1 MRKLI
6 FVVLFILIGL
16 SYLFKVDELI
26 AQKFTIANQ
35 LKSFYIEKATDI
47 TSKVEKHI
55 SQVDTIDKL
64 KAENNELKEY
74 KILYSNSQKQLENL
88 KESFSNIQFPETKSS
103 VEFVRVLSYI
113 DFSDFSK
120 VWLDKEYEK
129 DAILGLISDNYAAGI
144 VVNKNGKS
152 IGLLNGNIDC
162 SYGVFI
168 GDEKSPGILTSL
180 GENQELLQIKYIPI
194 WANINKGDEVVTSGM
209 DNIFFEG
216 LKVGRIEEIT
226 NFQDMK
232 MATVKPYINVLKKKY
247 FFIYKNTP
255 HIELKEKKIQAEK
268 KIDINN

>member
-6 FVVLFILIGL
+6 FVILFILIGL

-26 AQKFTIANQ
+26 AQKFTVANQ

-47 TSKVEKHI
+47 TSKVEKHF

-74 KILYSNSQKQLENL
+74 KILYSNSQKQLETL
-88 KESFSNIQFPETKSS
+88 KDSFSNIQFPETKTL

-120 VWLDKEYEK
+120 VWLDREFEK

-152 IGLLNGNIDC
+152 IGLLNGNSDC
-162 SYGVFI
+162 S
-168 GDEKSPGILTSL
+168 
-180 GENQELLQIKYIPI
+180 
-194 WANINKGDEVVTSGM
+194 
-209 DNIFFEG
+209 
-216 LKVGRIEEIT
+216 
-226 NFQDMK
+226 
-232 MATVKPYINVLKKKY
+232 
-247 FFIYKNTP
+247 
-255 HIELKEKKIQAEK
+255 
-268 KIDINN
+268 